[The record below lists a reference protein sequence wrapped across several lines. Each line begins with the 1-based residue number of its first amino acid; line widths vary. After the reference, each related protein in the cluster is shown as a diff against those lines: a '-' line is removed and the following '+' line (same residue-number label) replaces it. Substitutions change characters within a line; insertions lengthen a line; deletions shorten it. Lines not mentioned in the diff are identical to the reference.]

1 MSETEEKLRK
11 YAETLEK
18 MVQERT
24 EDVRRLNET
33 ITERLIQKISQIN
46 HVSEIRETLKK
57 SHGFDGSLEQI
68 FDGVME
74 DIDVDIAAI
83 FIINKETQTV
93 EAKAFKSKSDFKLS
107 STYTLNK
114 PYVEYE
120 CIDNNTCVSSL
131 VKGQPTILGA
141 KSVSCAPIVLRNETI
156 GFLAVG
162 SMREERVDE
171 SDLSVLRLYSGLVT
185 TLFETVSL
193 TVEPTRESVEAKQT
207 TYKMDLG
214 NSYVVEDNVD
224 LAYDIF
230 RDTLMSGMEGLCI
243 TRILPEKIRRKYG
256 LKKTPIVWLTGE
268 SIEGERAINN
278 LQDLSI
284 LISNYVEKAE
294 KPIILI
300 DGIEY
305 LTTNH
310 GFNSVY
316 QFLQAKRSQVESRG
330 GTLLVPFFKTAFES
344 KEARLI
350 EREFQLFKK

>member
-1 MSETEEKLRK
+1 LSETEEKLRK

-46 HVSEIRETLKK
+46 HISEIREKLKK
-57 SHGFDGSLEQI
+57 SHGFDSSLEQI
-68 FDGVME
+68 FDGVM
-74 DIDVDIAAI
+74 DDLNVDIAAI
-83 FIINKETQTV
+83 FIFNKETQTV
-93 EAKAFKSKSDFKLS
+93 EVKAFKSKSDFKLS

-120 CIDNNTCVSSL
+120 CVDNNTCVSR
-131 VKGQPTILGA
+131 VTKGQPTILGA
-141 KSVSCAPIVLRNETI
+141 KSVSCAPVVLRNETI
-156 GFLAVG
+156 GFFAVG
-162 SMREERVDE
+162 SMNEERHDE

-185 TLFETVSL
+185 TMFEAASL
-193 TVEPTRESVEAKQT
+193 TVEPARESVEVKQM
-207 TYKMDLG
+207 TYKLDQG

-224 LAYDIF
+224 LAYDILK
-230 RDTLMSGMEGLCI
+230 DTLMSGLEGLCI
-243 TRILPEKIRRKYG
+243 TRIFPEKIRRKYE
-256 LKKTPIVWLTGE
+256 LKKIPVVWLTGE
-268 SIEGERAINN
+268 SIEGERTINN

-316 QFLQAKRSQVESRG
+316 QFLQAKRSQVERKG

-350 EREFQLFKK
+350 EREFHIFKK